1 MKSIIYRC
9 TLLILGSFVFGCQ
22 QEVSIKTI
30 LESPDAVVLEKLGK
44 AYPQFPALW
53 PGYNPGGMSQYLI
66 FPDDSG
72 TPVRGYLMAPGVED
86 FPQGTE
92 SLEVYQTY
100 GLPLRRNHQLFSQT
114 ETLKDVGGGLL
125 FPGHQVGPVFY
136 FAFRHSVTPGPLEY
150 LNFKIKNNNWVPL
163 FSTHELFHA
172 YQAAQGWN
180 KAGQKFNVNGYP
192 LTEEMIALHLY
203 LWDLGRDAYGL
214 TTMEERALFLKRY
227 AALRYTLKQLDP
239 SADQLVTAMGDYQ
252 ELLEGSARYVEHF
265 GAIAS
270 YAPEL
275 TADPTHGWDNI
286 LTSNPTKSE
295 IRNAFSHRIGYHVG
309 AIVTRFLFAANVD
322 VAAKYPQG
330 KTPYLLTRELLI
342 FFDDDLEAEMNAI
355 YSSPDFTLYATR
367 AAELYAILQ
376 N

>member
-1 MKSIIYRC
+1 MLLASIAI
-9 TLLILGSFVFGCQ
+9 GCQ
-22 QEVSIKTI
+22 QEENIMTS
-30 LESPDAVVLEKLGK
+30 LERPDAEVLEKLSK

-53 PGYNPGGMSQYLI
+53 SGYDPGGMPQYLV

-92 SLEVYQTY
+92 SLDGYQTY
-100 GLPLRRNHQLFSQT
+100 GLQLRRNQQLFSQT
-114 ETLKDVGGGLL
+114 ETLRDVGGGLL
-125 FPGHQVGPVFY
+125 FPGHQAGSTFY
-136 FAFRHSVTPGPLEY
+136 FAFRHSATPGPLEY

-172 YQAAQGWN
+172 FQAAQGWN

-203 LWDLGRDAYGL
+203 LWDLARDAYSI
-214 TTMEERALFLKRY
+214 TTMEGRTMFLKRY

-239 SADQLVTAMGDYQ
+239 SADQLVTSMGDYQ

-265 GAIAS
+265 GAIAT

-275 TADPTHGWDNI
+275 TADPTHGWDGI
-286 LTSNPTKSE
+286 LNSDPTKSE

-309 AIVTRFLFAANVD
+309 AIVTRFLLAANVD
-322 VAAKYPQG
+322 VAGKYPMG

-342 FFDDDLEAEMNAI
+342 FSDDDLEAEMNAI